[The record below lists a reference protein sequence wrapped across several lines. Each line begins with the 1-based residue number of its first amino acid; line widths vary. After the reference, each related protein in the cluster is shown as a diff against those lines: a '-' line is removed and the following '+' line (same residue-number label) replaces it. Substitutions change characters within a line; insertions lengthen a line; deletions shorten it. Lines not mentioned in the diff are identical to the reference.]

1 MRFAATFKLEK
12 EQIPQNYRPIFL
24 SFLKN
29 ALTHYQNGALY
40 DTYYGSPKEKPFTF
54 SISFSPCRFAD
65 EEIILPDKLLRFH
78 FSTSDALTGIHFY
91 NALLLQKGISF
102 ALPLENAMT
111 LTSFYMEADEVISH
125 HKLEV
130 NFTAPLCVRL
140 HNRESNKDTY
150 LTYQDENFHG
160 ELLGI
165 LTYQLQAIPE
175 LARKLST
182 FSITPVQSKTVMVK
196 HYEHSIPC
204 SLGRFSLEG
213 DIHLLTHLY
222 LSGLGSRKSSGFG
235 YFNILKQGGDS

>member
-1 MRFAATFKLEK
+1 MRFAATFQLKK
-12 EQIPQNYRPIFL
+12 EQIPQNYRPVFL

-29 ALTHYQNGALY
+29 ALTRYQNGELY

-54 SISFSPCRFAD
+54 SISFGPCHFAD
-65 EEIILPDKLLRFH
+65 EEIILPDKLLRLH

-91 NALLLQKGISF
+91 NALRLQKGTPF

-111 LTSFYMEADEVISH
+111 LTGFYMEADEVISQNR
-125 HKLEV
+125 LEV

-150 LTYQDENFHG
+150 LTCQDENFSR
-160 ELLGI
+160 ELIAI
-165 LTYQLQAIPE
+165 LAYQLQAVPE
-175 LARKLST
+175 LAKKLST
-182 FSITPVQSKTVMVK
+182 FSIMPVKTKTVMVK

-204 SLGRFSLEG
+204 SLGLFRLEG
-213 DIHLLTHLY
+213 DIQLLTHLY

-235 YFNILKQGGDS
+235 YFNIVRQGGDS